1 MAKNY
6 RKATR
11 RYRKANRKT
20 RRNNRRNMRGGFQA
34 EAPAEAAYK
43 SPFVTNMVR
52 Y

>member
-11 RYRKANRKT
+11 RNRKATRKT
-20 RRNNRRNMRGGFQA
+20 RRNRKGMRGGFQA
-34 EAPAEAAYK
+34 EAPMAAYK